1 MSNPINKLL
10 DESDRIKELSDD
22 AVKDIFVRVELWK
35 RNKNKYS
42 DYSSES
48 FKEFM
53 SQLKASDES
62 DNLYNAIR
70 VHCSFDLQSKMNKSD
85 MSPEEFLW
93 DHWTDSSIDEET
105 RVRLCRQY
113 LDNTVSGGCGMP
125 VHKIVRDN
133 MKAWKGL

>member
-1 MSNPINKLL
+1 MSNPINNLL
-10 DESDRIKELSDD
+10 DESDNIADLSSD

-35 RNKNKYS
+35 RNKNKYRDYGS
-42 DYSSES
+42 DS

-70 VHCSFDLQSKMNKSD
+70 VHCDFQLQSKMNKSD

-93 DHWTDSSIDEET
+93 DRWTDSDKSEE
-105 RVRLCRQY
+105 VLIRLCRQY
-113 LDNTVSGGCGMP
+113 LDDTVSGGCGMP
-125 VHKIVRDN
+125 VHEIVRDN
-133 MKAWKGL
+133 MDAWKGL